1 MIHMKAR
8 FLRSLALLPCIM
20 LCLTACSV
28 SETDPSASEGAN
40 ENTVRTLS
48 PYLPG
53 VVSVQF
59 DEAMTARVEE
69 ALAGGDGLATKA
81 LGGSVLDELGVTSLR
96 RVFPYAG
103 EYEPRTR
110 KEGLHRF
117 YYVTFDQSTP
127 VTKAAGDLR
136 DLPGI
141 VSVTPQL
148 PVRTR
153 AFNDPY
159 FSQQWHLLNTRY
171 KDCDIHVQPVWDEF
185 TVGSSNVIVSVVDE
199 GVNMNHEDLVGNL
212 IPCLEDGTGSFNF
225 NNNTPTVVPTQGH
238 GSHVAGVIC
247 ATNNNGKGVA
257 SVAGGDAEKGIAGV
271 KVLSCQI
278 FDQWGAQPDIY
289 QAIKHGADHGA
300 VILQC
305 SWGFSPDM
313 DSDGFTSDEE
323 IALYRSFTIDDL
335 PEYKAAIDYFIKY
348 AGCDNDGNQ
357 LPDSPMKGGVA
368 IFAAGNDNFDYDPL
382 VSYEPIIAVGA
393 FGATGNKASYSNWG
407 DWVDVAAPG
416 GDGKQG
422 IYSTLLGNSYGG
434 ADWQGTSMAC
444 PHVSGVAAL
453 LVSHFGGP
461 GFTNDECR
469 KRIVRGARPGF
480 FTGSRYIGR
489 KLDAYGAF
497 TYDMNTPPKPPV
509 LAWSDDS
516 AVEMAYNATV
526 DLPFTVDDPEELA
539 ITVQLT
545 PAVEGAEIILDEEQ
559 NLSVRIDAGAFTPGE
574 HSVTV
579 KAVNEDNASAT
590 LTRSFTV
597 LANRAPVAGSGIPE
611 SIRFASPRA
620 ETRTLDV
627 SDWFSDPDGD
637 ALIITATFAKT
648 GTATAVVKDKTL
660 EIKPQAYGS
669 TTLTVHANDGKLT
682 ASVEI
687 PLTVANPEKPAYVF
701 PTQAT
706 TRVNVG
712 IDAEA
717 STTVEVHIYGA
728 GGGEVLSWKG
738 EADAF
743 HPAALDVSSLAPGSY
758 LLVVRYNGSE
768 HSLRFVKI

>member
-1 MIHMKAR
+1 MKAS
-8 FLRSLALLPCIM
+8 FLRTIPLLSGLI
-20 LCLTACSV
+20 LCLSACSV
-28 SETDPSASEGAN
+28 SETDPASPDMTN
-40 ENTVRTLS
+40 EKTVRPFN
-48 PYLPG
+48 PYIPG

-59 DEAMTARVEE
+59 DETMTARVEE

-81 LGGSVLDELGVTSLR
+81 FGGSILDELGVTSLR

-110 KEGLHRF
+110 REGLHRY
-117 YYVTFDQSTP
+117 YYVTFDEATP

-136 DLPGI
+136 DIPGV

-159 FSQQWHLLNTRY
+159 FSQQWHLVNTRY
-171 KDCDIHVQPVWDEF
+171 KDCDINVQKVWDEF

-212 IPCLEDGTGSFNF
+212 IPCLEDGSGSFNF

-247 ATNNNGKGVA
+247 ATSNNGKGVA
-257 SVAGGDAEKGIAGV
+257 GVAGGDAEKGIAGV
-271 KVLSCQI
+271 KVMSCQI
-278 FDQWGAQPDIY
+278 FDLYGAPPDIY

-313 DSDGFTSDEE
+313 DGDGFTTDEE
-323 IALYRSFTIDDL
+323 IALYRSYTINDL
-335 PEYKAAIDYFIKY
+335 PEYKAALDYFIKY
-348 AGCDNDGNQ
+348 AGCDNEGNQ
-357 LPDSPMKGGVA
+357 LPDAPMKGGVA

-382 VSYEPIIAVGA
+382 VSYEPLIAVGA

-422 IYSTLLGNSYGG
+422 IYSTLLGNAYGG
-434 ADWQGTSMAC
+434 SDWQGTSMAC
-444 PHVSGVAAL
+444 PHVSAVAAL
-453 LVSHFGGP
+453 LVSYFGGP
-461 GFTNDECR
+461 GFTNEECR
-469 KRIVRGARPGF
+469 KRIVRGAVPGF
-480 FTGSRYIGR
+480 FSGSRYIGR

-509 LAWSDDS
+509 LAWSDDNAIVLPYNGS
-516 AVEMAYNATV
+516 A

-539 ITVQLT
+539 VSVQLT
-545 PAVEGAEIILDEEQ
+545 PEVDGTEIVLDEEQ
-559 NLSVRIDAGAFTPGE
+559 NLLVRIDASAFAPGE

-579 KAVNEDNASAT
+579 KAVNEDKMSAT

-597 LANRAPVAGSGIPE
+597 LDNRPPVAVGDIPTAL
-611 SIRFASPRA
+611 SFASPNA
-620 ETRTLDV
+620 ETLTLDV
-627 SDWFSDPDGD
+627 SGWFSDPDGD
-637 ALIITATFAKT
+637 DLLFSASLSKSDV
-648 GTATAVVKDKTL
+648 ATAVVKKGIL
-660 EIKPQAYGS
+660 ELTPASYGA
-669 TTLTVHANDGKLT
+669 TTLTVRASDGT
-682 ASVEI
+682 SSAAVDI
-687 PLTVANPEKPAYVF
+687 PLTVANPDKPAYVY

-706 TRVNVG
+706 TQINVG
-712 IDAEA
+712 INAEA
-717 STTVEVHIYGA
+717 STGIEIHIYGA

-738 EADAF
+738 EGDIF
-743 HPAALDVSSLAPGSY
+743 HPVSLVISSLAPGSY
-758 LLVVRYNGSE
+758 LLVVRYGGAE
-768 HSLRFVKI
+768 HSLRFVKV